1 MSKLTMQVIVLVVM
15 LVLVDMVVLLHVKVG
30 LVVLMGMLL
39 QVFVGVVV
47 RVLVVV
53 HVQHVLVPVVP
64 PMAVLENESHDKK
77 FPFLNVR
84 PAFLA
89 TPQSPSVS
97 H

>member
-15 LVLVDMVVLLHVKVG
+15 LVLVGMVMLLHMKVC
-30 LVVLMGMLL
+30 LIVLMGVLL
-39 QVFVGVVV
+39 QMLVGVVV

-64 PMAVLENESHDKK
+64 PMPVLKNESHDRI
-77 FPFLNVR
+77 FIFLNVR

-89 TPQSPSVS
+89 TPQSPFAF

>member
-1 MSKLTMQVIVLVVM
+1 MNKLTMQVIVLVVM

-30 LVVLMGMLL
+30 LVMLMGVLL
-39 QVFVGVVV
+39 QVLVGVVV

-53 HVQHVLVPVVP
+53 HVQHVLVPVMP
-64 PMAVLENESHDKK
+64 PMAVLKNESHDRI
-77 FPFLNVR
+77 FPFPNLR

-89 TPQSPSVS
+89 TPRSPSVF